1 MDLEKLREEFFVSTD
16 LAEEDLAHLIQVMRP
31 FCAVDRSGN
40 VEVRRDGLSAR
51 QQIKL
56 VLAAR
61 LVAHKLSESISEE
74 LDADDLSECT
84 GLPKN
89 QTAARAKECVD
100 EGFAKRGARGSYKA
114 CPGRLK
120 GFFRELSGNKGAS
133 HVTG

>member
-1 MDLEKLREEFFVSTD
+1 MDLEKLRKEFFVSTD
-16 LAEEDLAHLIQVMRP
+16 LAEEDIAHLIQVMRP
-31 FCAVDRSGN
+31 FCAVDKSGN
-40 VEVRRDGLSAR
+40 VELRRDDLSGR

-61 LVAHKLSESISEE
+61 LVAHKLNESISEE
-74 LDADDLSECT
+74 LDADDLSGCT

-89 QTAARAKECVD
+89 QAAARAKECVD

-114 CPGRLK
+114 CPGKLK
-120 GFFRELSGNKGAS
+120 GFFRELSGNVGVS